1 MIIDH
6 CGGGDDTSG
15 KLFLSMVMIMI
26 MNTMRMN
33 TRMMLMTNTMRMN
46 MRMMLK
52 MNILNHLWW
61 FVIGKLFHC
70 SLKPRPTLSTSHA

>member
-1 MIIDH
+1 MIIDYCGGDDH

-33 TRMMLMTNTMRMN
+33 TRMMLMTN
-46 MRMMLK
+46 
-52 MNILNHLWW
+52 ILNHLWW

-70 SLKPRPTLSTSHA
+70 SLEPRPTLSTSHA